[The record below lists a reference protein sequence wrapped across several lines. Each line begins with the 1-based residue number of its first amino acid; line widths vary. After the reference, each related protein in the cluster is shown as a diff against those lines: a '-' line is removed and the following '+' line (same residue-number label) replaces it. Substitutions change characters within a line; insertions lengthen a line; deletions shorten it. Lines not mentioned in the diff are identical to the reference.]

1 MVDRPPNVLGNDPRP
16 RFFPVA
22 DPGALGLTPPPDR
35 RGTAVRVWA
44 RSLAG
49 MQKEVLVATT
59 LGKPAWRLV
68 SDEGSDLNGYDEGPF
83 PLGHMA
89 VGMLASYTNEFLALA
104 RQRGV
109 ELHDLRLTLDNYY
122 TMEGSALRGTMIG
135 GALPPEVS
143 MECTAD
149 LDADGL
155 RGLLSD
161 AVHASPVNALLR
173 QALSSA
179 FTLTVN
185 GERGDPGRVPEL
197 DGERPPDP
205 DGRLGEARVASI
217 DVHHPLVELLPEP
230 RSDEPGDGG
239 GLTETQNRRLHVRA
253 VCSLRDDGVK
263 EITAHLRRPA
273 GALFRFLSDEPA
285 ESGRP
290 ARAPDAASYV
300 AAGIAFCFM
309 TQFGRYASIT
319 KKKLE
324 TYRLVQDLHLPIGGA
339 SGDTGAAGSADP
351 VETHVFLETP
361 HGPEFGRSALAMS
374 EQTCFLHA
382 ACRTALKTRVR
393 VLARRVTPNL
403 L

>member
-1 MVDRPPNVLGNDPRP
+1 VVDRPSNVLGDDPRP

-22 DPGALGLTPPPDR
+22 DPGDLGLIPPPDR
-35 RGTAVRVWA
+35 HGTAVRVWA

-49 MQKEVLVATT
+49 MQKEVLVATS
-59 LGKPAWRLV
+59 LGAPAWRLV
-68 SDEGSDLNGYDEGPF
+68 SDEGGDLNGYDEGPF

-89 VGMLASYTNEFLALA
+89 VGMLASYTNELLALA
-104 RQRGV
+104 RRRGV
-109 ELHDLRLTLDNYY
+109 ELRDLRLTLDNHY
-122 TMEGSALRGTMIG
+122 TMEGSALRGTMVG
-135 GALPPEVS
+135 GALPPELS
-143 MECTAD
+143 LECSAE

-155 RGLLSD
+155 RGLVSD

-173 QALSSA
+173 QALTSA

-185 GERGDPGRVPEL
+185 GERCDPGRVPEL
-197 DGERPPDP
+197 AGDRPADP
-205 DGRLGEARVASI
+205 HGGFVGARVAPT
-217 DVHHPLVELLPEP
+217 DGPQPLVELLPEP
-230 RSDEPGDGG
+230 ESEEPGDGG

-253 VCSLRDDGVK
+253 VCSIRDDGVK

-285 ESGRP
+285 GPGRP

-319 KKKLE
+319 KRKLE
-324 TYRLVQDLHLPIGGA
+324 TYRLVQDLHLPEGGA
-339 SGDTGAAGSADP
+339 SGGTGTAGSADP

-361 HGPEFGRSALAMS
+361 HGQEFGQSALAMS

-382 ACRTALKTRVR
+382 VCRTALKTRVR
-393 VLARRVTPNL
+393 VLAGGEPTTV
-403 L
+403 

>member
-1 MVDRPPNVLGNDPRP
+1 MVDRAPNVLVSDPRP

-22 DPGALGLTPPPDR
+22 DPGNLGLTPPPDR
-35 RGTAVRVWA
+35 HGTAVRVWA

-59 LGKPAWRLV
+59 LGEPAWRLV

-83 PLGHMA
+83 PLAHMA
-89 VGMLASYTNEFLALA
+89 VGMLASYTNELLALA
-104 RQRGV
+104 RHRGV
-109 ELHDLRLTLDNYY
+109 ELRDLRLTLDNYY

-135 GALPPEVS
+135 GAQPPELS
-143 MECTAD
+143 LECTAD

-155 RGLLSD
+155 RGMVSD
-161 AVHASPVNALLR
+161 AVHASPVDALLR
-173 QALSSA
+173 RALTSA

-185 GERGDPGRVPEL
+185 GERGGPGRVPEL
-197 DGERPPDP
+197 DGGCPPDP
-205 DGRLGEARVASI
+205 EGSFVEARVAPNEVPQRLI
-217 DVHHPLVELLPEP
+217 ELLPEP
-230 RSDEPGDGG
+230 ASEDGGDGG
-239 GLTETQNRRLHVRA
+239 GLSETQNRRLHVRA
-253 VCSLRDDGVK
+253 VCSVRDDGVK

-285 ESGRP
+285 GPGRP

-324 TYRLVQDLHLPIGGA
+324 TYRLVQDLHLPLGGA
-339 SGDTGAAGSADP
+339 SGGTGTAGTADP
-351 VETHVFLETP
+351 VETHVYLETP
-361 HGPEFGRSALAMS
+361 HGQEFGQSALAMS

-382 ACRTALKTRVR
+382 VCRTALKTRIR
-393 VLARRVTPNL
+393 VLAPR
-403 L
+403 

>member
-1 MVDRPPNVLGNDPRP
+1 VVDRAPNVLGNDARP

-22 DPGALGLTPPPDR
+22 DPGDLGLTPPPDR
-35 RGTAVRVWA
+35 HGTAVRVWA

-49 MQKEVLVATT
+49 MQKEVLVSTT
-59 LGKPAWRLV
+59 LGDPAWRLV

-89 VGMLASYTNEFLALA
+89 AGMVASYTNELVALA
-104 RQRGV
+104 HQRGI
-109 ELHDLRLTLDNYY
+109 ELRDLRLTLDNYY

-135 GALPPEVS
+135 GALPPELS
-143 MECTAD
+143 LECTSD

-155 RGLLSD
+155 RGLVSD

-173 QALSSA
+173 QALVSA

-197 DGERPPDP
+197 GSDCPPDP
-205 DGRLGEARVASI
+205 DGSFVEARVASSE
-217 DVHHPLVELLPEP
+217 VSQPLVELLPEP
-230 RSDEPGDGG
+230 ASDDAGDGG

-253 VCSLRDDGVK
+253 VCTIRDDGVK

-285 ESGRP
+285 GPGRP

-309 TQFGRYASIT
+309 TQFGRYAAIT

-324 TYRLVQDLHLPIGGA
+324 TYRLVQDLHLPMGGA
-339 SGDTGAAGSADP
+339 SGATGTAGNADP
-351 VETHVFLETP
+351 VETHVYLETP
-361 HGPEFGRSALAMS
+361 HGHEFGQLALAMS

-382 ACRTALKTRVR
+382 VCRTALKTRIR
-393 VLARRVTPNL
+393 VLARR
-403 L
+403 

>member
-1 MVDRPPNVLGNDPRP
+1 MAHRPANVLGNDPRP

-22 DPGALGLTPPPDR
+22 DRGDLALAPPTNR
-35 RGTAVRVWA
+35 RGTAVRTFA

-49 MQKEVLVATT
+49 MQKEVLVTTT
-59 LGKPAWRLV
+59 LGDPAWRLV

-89 VGMLASYTNEFLALA
+89 VGMLASYTNELLALS

-109 ELHDLRLTLDNYY
+109 ELGDLRLTLDNHY

-143 MECTAD
+143 LECTTD

-173 QALSSA
+173 HPLTSV

-185 GERGDPGRVPEL
+185 GERSAPGRVPEL
-197 DGERPPDP
+197 DGPCPTDPAGSFADARPAPM
-205 DGRLGEARVASI
+205 
-217 DVHHPLVELLPEP
+217 DVRQPLVELLPEP
-230 RSDEPGDGG
+230 ESDEPGDGG

-253 VCSLRDDGVK
+253 VCNIRDDGVK

-273 GALFRFLSDEPA
+273 GAIFRFLSDEPA
-285 ESGRP
+285 GSGRP

-319 KKKLE
+319 KKELE

-339 SGDTGAAGSADP
+339 SGGTGTAGIADP

-361 HGPEFGRSALAMS
+361 HGQEFGRSALAMS

-382 ACRTALKTRVR
+382 VCRTTLRTRVR
-393 VLARRVTPNL
+393 VLAPK
-403 L
+403 